1 MVEREKKPLNH
12 TVCHPSRS
20 TGLAS
25 VYFDLSDSV
34 CANHALSS
42 RIKSIEGVQVNQNSI
57 SPVLPFSLLFA

>member
-20 TGLAS
+20 TVLPSA
-25 VYFDLSDSV
+25 YFDFRDSV

-57 SPVLPFSLLFA
+57 SPVLSFTLLFA